1 MFPYL
6 VAFVISIVA
15 TYLSANSSGRGFTK
29 FLYTLFAVA
38 PLVILAAF
46 RAHTIGTD
54 TPNYVALF
62 RDAVDEGNGIIRYIY
77 LHPSFEIGF
86 LAYNYIIA
94 QFVKTVEVYY
104 LITYGLIIGFTYASA
119 MRLKDYLSPTVFM
132 TIYYFLYFSDSLNVM
147 RQYIAIAFVFYAV
160 SNLLTDRTKAYII
173 FTLLASIFH
182 ASAILSFLIGIL
194 YFIIK
199 RFPLAEN
206 KVVYMVFG
214 LIAFVAVMKMDA
226 FAHMGLIPVFESK
239 LQNHLNNALDGGV
252 SNSHIMVC
260 FSTIAFLL
268 YSYTKENPVCDLFL
282 LLLILTM
289 IFYLSPSM
297 NSTLYR
303 FALYFNTITC
313 FAVSYIYK
321 GSAKSSKNRYFVLG
335 LLGMYVFFFFFSIV
349 LAKTNEVIPYEFITY
364 K

>member
-62 RDAVDEGNGIIRYIY
+62 RDAVQEGGGIVRYIY
-77 LHPSFEIGF
+77 LHPSFEFGF

-94 QFVKTVEVYY
+94 QFVKTMEVYY
-104 LITYGLIIGFTYASA
+104 LITYGLIVGFTYASA

-132 TIYYFLYFSDSLNVM
+132 TVYYFLYFSDTLNVM
-147 RQYIAIAFVFYAV
+147 RQYIAIAFVFYAIA
-160 SNLLTDRTKAYII
+160 NLFTDRTKTYIA
-173 FTLLASIFH
+173 FTILASLFH
-182 ASAILSFLIGIL
+182 ASAVLSFLIGIL
-194 YFIIK
+194 YFIVK
-199 RFPLAEN
+199 RFPLSEN
-206 KVVYMVFG
+206 KVIYAAFG
-214 LIAFVAVMKMDA
+214 FMAFLAIMKMDA
-226 FAHMGLIPVFESK
+226 FAHMNLIPVFESK

-260 FSTIAFLL
+260 FCTLVFIF
-268 YSYTKENPVCDLFL
+268 YSHAKGNAACDLFL
-282 LLLILTM
+282 LMLILTL

-297 NSTLYR
+297 NATLYR
-303 FALYFNTITC
+303 FTLYFNTLTC
-313 FAVSYIYK
+313 FAVSYVYK
-321 GSAKSSKNRYFVLG
+321 GSAKKTKNRYFVLA
-335 LLGMYVFFFFFSIV
+335 LLSLYVFFYFFSIV
-349 LAKTNEVIPYEFITY
+349 ISKTNDVIPYEFIVY
-364 K
+364 